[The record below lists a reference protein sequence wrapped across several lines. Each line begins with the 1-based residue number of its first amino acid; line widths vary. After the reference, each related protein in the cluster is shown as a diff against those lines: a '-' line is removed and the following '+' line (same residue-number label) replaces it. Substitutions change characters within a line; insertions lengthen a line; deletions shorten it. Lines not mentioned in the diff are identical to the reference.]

1 MRRGL
6 LVRAFSSFY
15 YVLYNGE
22 IWECRSRGKFKNQHQ
37 DILVGDRVLFSCI
50 SEQDKKGVLEEILP
64 RQNQLLRPAIAN
76 IDLLV
81 IIMAAAMPDPNF
93 VLLDRMLLFAEYYGI
108 PAAVAFNK
116 TDLLD
121 DEKIK
126 ELTEPYISAGYPV
139 LSLSVLNGRGLKEL
153 QKLVSGKVAAFA
165 GPSGVGKSSLLNTLN
180 PLLTVKTGTVSEKNK
195 RGRHTTR
202 YSEFYQLSDGTVI
215 ADTPG
220 FTSLIL
226 PPLEKQQ
233 LMNYYPEM
241 EPFLQQCRFNS
252 CIHRNEPDCVVKDA
266 VADGRISKQRYDS
279 YLQFLAEIEEA
290 NRRLFK

>member
-121 DEKIK
+121 DEKMK

-165 GPSGVGKSSLLNTLN
+165 GPSGVGKSSLLNALN
-180 PLLTVKTGTVSEKNK
+180 PLITVKTGTVSEKNK

-220 FTSLIL
+220 FTSFENRDI
-226 PPLEKQQ
+226 EKED
-233 LMNYYPEM
+233 LWRYYPEFKDH
-241 EPFLQQCRFNS
+241 EKNCRFAGCS
-252 CIHRNEPDCVVKDA
+252 HISEPDCGIKNA
-266 VADGRISKQRYDS
+266 VEDGKISPIRYDN
-279 YLQFLAEIEEA
+279 YCKIYGEIA
-290 NRRLFK
+290 SRRKY